1 MCNRNFA
8 DVGAKHVDNPKIY
21 NIERD
26 NRLSP
31 GLQHLTTR
39 YRVENPLHFRTNM
52 EHNICRPVNN
62 IDVSLGYQFCKN
74 ITFILYIIYNVR
86 YNNIRDTRVDFAN
99 FFHIKLY
106 NYCLFIMSKS

>member
-1 MCNRNFA
+1 MFNSNLA

-39 YRVENPLHFRTNM
+39 YRVENPFLII
-52 EHNICRPVNN
+52 IC
-62 IDVSLGYQFCKN
+62 F
-74 ITFILYIIYNVR
+74 LYR
-86 YNNIRDTRVDFAN
+86 
-99 FFHIKLY
+99 KL
-106 NYCLFIMSKS
+106 S